1 MFVSAPFLFGGR
13 VPSSEDLPT
22 VVDPHFKGFRGGGF
36 VADPYIWPPFHT
48 QLSDGGRKRGFRGNG
63 PPSTDRPSGRQKSK
77 SQKTSPAPTNQ
88 PPPKLSVG

>member
-36 VADPYIWPPFHT
+36 VADP
-48 QLSDGGRKRGFRGNG
+48 
-63 PPSTDRPSGRQKSK
+63 
-77 SQKTSPAPTNQ
+77 
-88 PPPKLSVG
+88 